1 MNKSTRIFLKK
12 KQKAAPITVLTAYDY
27 PSAKILDEQGIDIAL
42 VGDSVGTTMLGY
54 SDTTRVTMDDMLHHT
69 AAVARAVKRAF
80 ILADMPIGSYAT
92 KARAIA
98 NARRLL
104 QSGAH
109 GVKLEGGKRVAPIVR
124 ALHIEGINVC
134 GHIGYLPQSISRP
147 GVVGKLPAE
156 AKTLFAD
163 AFALQQSGAFMIVIE
178 LVPKEIARAISNSL
192 KIPTIGIGAGPD
204 CDGQV
209 QVFHDMVGLSPVV
222 YRHAKAFAH
231 AKDVFA
237 AAVSQYVKEV
247 TDRTFPTKDNS
258 SSMPEEAAM
267 ELASWLSKKK
277 KERKIK

>member
-1 MNKSTRIFLKK
+1 MGKSTRSFLHK
-12 KQKAAPITVLTAYDY
+12 KQNSLPITVLTAYDY
-27 PSAKILDEQGIDIAL
+27 PSAKILDEQGVDIVL

-54 SDTTRVTMDDMLHHT
+54 SDTTSVTMDDMLRHT

-80 ILADMPIGSYAT
+80 VLADMPIDSYTT

-109 GVKLEGGKRVAPIVR
+109 GVKLEGGRHVAPIVR
-124 ALHIEGINVC
+124 ALRIEGINVC
-134 GHIGYLPQSISRP
+134 GHIGYLPQSISKP

-156 AKTLFAD
+156 AKSLFAD
-163 AFALQQSGAFMIVIE
+163 ALALQQAGAFMVVLE
-178 LVPKEIARAISNSL
+178 LVPKELARAISRSL

-222 YRHAKAFAH
+222 YRHAKAFAQG
-231 AKDVFA
+231 KELFA

-247 TDRTFPTKDNS
+247 TARTFPTKENS
-258 SSMPEEAAM
+258 SSMPAEAAI
-267 ELASWLSKKK
+267 ELASWPPKKK
-277 KERKIK
+277 KNGR